1 MRLTKDNINELPKD
15 EQDLVNS
22 LLLDLDYIN
31 QKLKAKGHEL
41 YVDWQDYHDEYSAE
55 RTDPCPDYYGYYRI
69 FTDICDENGYNYQIG
84 LEMTVNDF
92 DNVNCALTDF
102 VEFFI

>member
-41 YVDWQDYHDEYSAE
+41 YVDWQDYHDEY
-55 RTDPCPDYYGYYRI
+55 YYYL
-69 FTDICDENGYNYQIG
+69 NNYK
-84 LEMTVNDF
+84 
-92 DNVNCALTDF
+92 
-102 VEFFI
+102 